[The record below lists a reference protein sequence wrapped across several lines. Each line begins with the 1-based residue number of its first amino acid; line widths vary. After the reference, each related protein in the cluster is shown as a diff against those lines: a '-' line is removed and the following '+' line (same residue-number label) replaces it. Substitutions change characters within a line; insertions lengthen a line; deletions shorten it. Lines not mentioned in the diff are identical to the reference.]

1 MEFLTFLIRGLP
13 LVGGLVGKG
22 LDAFTTYTNKRMDS
36 DLEKY
41 KTDGKIDVDVITART
56 NLIAQ
61 MKEDPASKWGRRLI
75 IYPWG
80 LWFTAVS
87 IRSIMQH
94 SPWADYTWVVAA
106 YPDSLNYIG
115 YAIIAYLLGTAYRG
129 NRAGR

>member
-1 MEFLTFLIRGLP
+1 MGGFLSFLISGLP
-13 LVGGLVGKG
+13 FFGKVA
-22 LDAFTTYTNKRMDS
+22 DAFSSYANKKVDA

-41 KTDGKIDVDVITART
+41 KTDGKIDVDIITART
-56 NLIAQ
+56 QLIAQ

-87 IRSIMQH
+87 IRSILQE
-94 SPWADYTWVVAA
+94 SPWAEYTWVIKA
-106 YPDSLNYIG
+106 YPDSMQYIG